1 MYEPYGRGTPAARPA
16 RAARPPRGRIYVKRA
31 AVVMLAWVALLWV
44 LEAVDQAGDNKLD
57 TYAITPRQLGE
68 LRDVIPASFMHFGWD
83 HLSAN
88 TGPLLVLGFIAAMR
102 GIGRFAG
109 VVALVMLV
117 SGLGV
122 WLVSPAGSHTA
133 GASGVVFGLFGY
145 VVVRGFVD
153 RRMADVL
160 IGIVVALVY
169 GSMVWGAL
177 PTDQVVEQSI
187 SWQCHL
193 FGLVGGVLAAFYFS
207 DRRRAGLRAG

>member
-1 MYEPYGRGTPAARPA
+1 M
-16 RAARPPRGRIYVKRA
+16 KRA
-31 AVVMLAWVALLWV
+31 ALLMLAWVALLWV
-44 LEAVDQAGDNKLD
+44 LEAVDQAGGNELD
-57 TYAITPRQLGE
+57 RYAITPREFGE
-68 LRDVIPASFMHFGWD
+68 LRDVLPASFMHFGWD

-88 TGPLLVLGFIAAMR
+88 TGPLLVLGFIAAIR
-102 GIGRFAG
+102 GVGRFVG
-109 VVALVMLV
+109 VAAVIMLV

-122 WLVSPAGSHTA
+122 WLVSPAGSNTA

-187 SWQCHL
+187 SWQAHL
-193 FGLVGGVLAAFYFS
+193 FGLLGGVLAAFYFS
-207 DRRRAGLRAG
+207 DRRRMASGAG